1 MILCESDYP
10 KILDEIS
17 NFLTKDDFELVFNN
31 KDEMRNLNFST
42 RNIDKSTDVLSFPY
56 EKMAHFPIGSIVI
69 NLDEVA
75 LKSQQFCHS
84 KADEIALLFIHG
96 ALHILGY
103 DHEKDSGEMREKE
116 CEIILKFNLP
126 KSLIVRTQDSVE
138 QS

>member
-84 KADEIALLFIHG
+84 KDDEIALLFIHG

-138 QS
+138 

>member
-31 KDEMRNLNFST
+31 EDEMRNLNFST

-84 KADEIALLFIHG
+84 KDDEIARLFIHG

-126 KSLIVRTQDSVE
+126 KSLIVRTQDGAK
-138 QS
+138 

>member
-84 KADEIALLFIHG
+84 KDDEIALLFIHG

-126 KSLIVRTQDSVE
+126 KSLIVRTQDGTK
-138 QS
+138 

>member
-56 EKMAHFPIGSIVI
+56 EKTAHFPIGSIVI

-84 KADEIALLFIHG
+84 KDDEIALLFIHG

-138 QS
+138 Q

>member
-31 KDEMRNLNFST
+31 EDEMRNLNFST

-56 EKMAHFPIGSIVI
+56 EKMAHFPIGSIMI

-84 KADEIALLFIHG
+84 KDDEIALLFIHG

-126 KSLIVRTQDSVE
+126 KSLIVRTQDGAK
-138 QS
+138 

>member
-31 KDEMRNLNFST
+31 EDEMRNLNFST

-84 KADEIALLFIHG
+84 KDDEIALLFIHG

-138 QS
+138 Q

>member
-31 KDEMRNLNFST
+31 EDEMRNLNFST
-42 RNIDKSTDVLSFPY
+42 RNINKSTDVLSFPY

-69 NLDEVA
+69 NLEEVA

-84 KADEIALLFIHG
+84 KDDEIALLFIHG

-126 KSLIVRTQDSVE
+126 KSLIVRTQDGAK
-138 QS
+138 

>member
-1 MILCESDYP
+1 LILCESDYP
-10 KILDEIS
+10 KILDQIS

-31 KDEMRNLNFST
+31 EDEMRNLNFST

-84 KADEIALLFIHG
+84 KDDEIALLFIHG

-126 KSLIVRTQDSVE
+126 KSLIVRTQDGAK
-138 QS
+138 

>member
-17 NFLTKDDFELVFNN
+17 NFLTKDDFELVFNDE
-31 KDEMRNLNFST
+31 DEMRNLNFST

-84 KADEIALLFIHG
+84 KDDEIALLFIHG

-138 QS
+138 

>member
-17 NFLTKDDFELVFNN
+17 NFLTKDDFELVFKN

-84 KADEIALLFIHG
+84 KDDEIALLFIHG

-138 QS
+138 

>member
-31 KDEMRNLNFST
+31 VDEMRNLNFST
-42 RNIDKSTDVLSFPY
+42 RNINKSTDVLSFPY

-84 KADEIALLFIHG
+84 KDDEIALLFIHG

-126 KSLIVRTQDSVE
+126 KSLIVRTQDGAK
-138 QS
+138 

>member
-84 KADEIALLFIHG
+84 KDDEIALLFIHG

>member
-1 MILCESDYP
+1 
-10 KILDEIS
+10 
-17 NFLTKDDFELVFNN
+17 
-31 KDEMRNLNFST
+31 MRNLNFST

-84 KADEIALLFIHG
+84 KDDEIALLFIHG

-126 KSLIVRTQDSVE
+126 KSLIVRTQDGAK
-138 QS
+138 

>member
-31 KDEMRNLNFST
+31 EDEMRNLNFST
-42 RNIDKSTDVLSFPY
+42 RNIGKSTDVLSFPY

-84 KADEIALLFIHG
+84 KDDEIALLFIHG

-126 KSLIVRTQDSVE
+126 KSLIVRTQDGAK
-138 QS
+138 

>member
-31 KDEMRNLNFST
+31 EDEMRNLNFST
-42 RNIDKSTDVLSFPY
+42 RNINKSTDVLSFPY

-84 KADEIALLFIHG
+84 KDDEIALLFIHG

-138 QS
+138 

>member
-31 KDEMRNLNFST
+31 EDEMRNLNFST

-69 NLDEVA
+69 NLDEVV

-84 KADEIALLFIHG
+84 KDDEIALLFIHG

-103 DHEKDSGEMREKE
+103 DHEKDSGEMRQKE

-126 KSLIVRTQDSVE
+126 KSLIVRTQDGAK
-138 QS
+138 

>member
-84 KADEIALLFIHG
+84 KDDEIALLFIHG

-138 QS
+138 Q

>member
-17 NFLTKDDFELVFNN
+17 NFLTKDDFELIFNN
-31 KDEMRNLNFST
+31 EDEMRNLNFST

-84 KADEIALLFIHG
+84 KDDEIALLFIHG

-126 KSLIVRTQDSVE
+126 KSLIVRTQDSAK
-138 QS
+138 

>member
-1 MILCESDYP
+1 LILCESDYP

-84 KADEIALLFIHG
+84 KDDEIALLFIHG

-138 QS
+138 Q

>member
-31 KDEMRNLNFST
+31 EDEMRNLNFST

-84 KADEIALLFIHG
+84 KDDEIALLFIHG

-103 DHEKDSGEMREKE
+103 DHEKDSGEMRKKE

-138 QS
+138 

>member
-31 KDEMRNLNFST
+31 EDEMRNLNFST

-84 KADEIALLFIHG
+84 KDDEIALLFIHG

-138 QS
+138 